1 MIREQAFNMD
11 VPYEKPF
18 GEFLK
23 FIRTAYPRAEYPEAF
38 IPSIAHKATA
48 GYAIEKYFPEL
59 VPDFIARKGE
69 FVYAISEPGW
79 QNSPLNMKSS
89 LTEKEGGG
97 YSLYANKS
105 FILDAELGVFAVKYR
120 DHFALVIVDTERY
133 RDQRTPLE
141 MPEATY
147 LIGAGKSIK
156 HYRAEFTI
164 PLDIVPFAELSKRE
178 ILLFS
183 RAVVFREQVAY
194 AVLAAA
200 EAAKEHDMKGIESRV
215 DLLCQ
220 RAKEEPGQDDI
231 AIAREIL
238 SASIVRIL
246 ARPNAHGFWKWLARF
261 VKPA

>member
-1 MIREQAFNMD
+1 MEI
-11 VPYEKPF
+11 PYEKPF

-23 FIRTAYPRAEYPEAF
+23 FIRTAYPKAEYPEAF
-38 IPSIAHKATA
+38 IPYIAHKATA
-48 GYAIEKYFPEL
+48 GYALEKYFPGL
-59 VPDFIARKGE
+59 VSEFVARKGE
-69 FVYAISEPGW
+69 LVYAISEPGW
-79 QNSPLNMKSS
+79 QNSPLNMKST
-89 LTEKEGGG
+89 LTETEGGG

-120 DHFALVIVDTERY
+120 DHFALVIVDTEKY
-133 RDQRTPLE
+133 REHRTALE

-147 LIGAGKSIK
+147 RVGPDKSTR

-164 PLDIVPFAELSKRE
+164 ALDIVPFAELNKRE

-200 EAAKEHDMKGIESRV
+200 EAAKEHDMSGIQSRV

-246 ARPNAHGFWKWLARF
+246 AKPGAHGFWKWLSRF

>member
-1 MIREQAFNMD
+1 ME

-23 FIRTAYPRAEYPEAF
+23 FIRAAYPRAEYPEAF
-38 IPSIAHKATA
+38 IPFIAHKATA
-48 GYAIEKYFPEL
+48 GHAIEKYFPEL
-59 VPDFIARKGE
+59 VPEFVARKGE

-79 QNSPLNMKSS
+79 QNSPLNMKSL
-89 LTEKEGGG
+89 LTENEGGG
-97 YSLYANKS
+97 YTLYANKS
-105 FILDAELGVFAVKYR
+105 FILDAALGVFAAKYR
-120 DHFALVIVDTERY
+120 DRFALVIVDTEKY
-133 RDQRTPLE
+133 RDHRTPLE

-147 LIGAGKSIK
+147 RVGPGESIR

-164 PLDIVPFAELSKRE
+164 TLDIVPFAELSKRE

-200 EAAKEHDMKGIESRV
+200 EAGKEHDMSGIQSRV

-238 SASIVRIL
+238 SAAIVRIL
-246 ARPNAHGFWKWLARF
+246 ARPDAHGFWKWLARF

>member
-1 MIREQAFNMD
+1 MEI
-11 VPYEKPF
+11 PYGKPF

-23 FIRTAYPRAEYPEAF
+23 FIRSAYPRAEFPEAF
-38 IPSIAHKATA
+38 IPVIAHKATA
-48 GYAIEKYFPEL
+48 GHAIGKYFPEL
-59 VPDFIARKGE
+59 VPEFLARKGE

-79 QNSPLNMKSS
+79 QNSPLNLKSI
-89 LTEKEGGG
+89 LTESEGGS

-105 FILDAELGVFAVKYR
+105 FILDAELGVFAVRYR
-120 DHFALVIVDTERY
+120 DRFALVIIDTDKY
-133 RDQRTPLE
+133 REQRTVLE

-147 LIGAGKSIK
+147 RIGPDKVLR
-156 HYRAEFTI
+156 HYRAEFSI
-164 PLDIVPFAELSKRE
+164 PLDIVPFRELSKRE
-178 ILLFS
+178 MLLFS

-194 AVLAAA
+194 SVLAAA
-200 EAAKEHDMKGIESRV
+200 EAAKDHDMKGIESRV
-215 DLLCQ
+215 ELLCQ

-246 ARPNAHGFWKWLARF
+246 ARPDAHGFWKWLSRF